1 MQDTRIPRA
10 IFFGWLYQP
19 LPMIRAKEEI
29 ERLTHRDLKGIHLD
43 EDEWYNKA
51 TTSRYGGHLVV
62 LVLKATENKWLL
74 NHQYL

>member
-1 MQDTRIPRA
+1 
-10 IFFGWLYQP
+10 
-19 LPMIRAKEEI
+19 MIRAKEEI

-62 LVLKATENKWLL
+62 LVLRTTENNLYNNQSIDL
-74 NHQYL
+74 RQQQ